1 MIQFAAIRISCGRV
15 ITLMALVCLP
25 ALDRLDGQE
34 GEKSSPSP
42 VTSPGKG
49 AVAPASSQTPVDAT
63 ALLISLA
70 MKANGGDEAAARS
83 LASRLLSG
91 ETASVDQDFEKA
103 VKEASSI
110 EASRILGLTLLR
122 STNESLHPEGLTFI
136 KKAVEAESAP
146 AMEVMARI
154 LLEGQFGQKKSVEE
168 AVSLLRR
175 ARQLPGAKDAHRML
189 GDLSLAGEGVPQ
201 DAAIAMEHYRRGA
214 ETGSVACLVALHRLF
229 RDGRAFPVDLNES
242 ERYGILA
249 AESGNAEAAF
259 ELAVFYEKHAD
270 GAPSWEKASRW
281 LRVAAERGY
290 PGATR
295 LLGDYF
301 LTDRLGDP
309 NPAEAIR
316 LFRVAAGQRDGEAC
330 LKIAEAYETGKNLPQ
345 DPVASTAWIRVGA
358 DFAYAPAENAL
369 GLRLITGYG
378 TASNPAEAVQWFLR
392 SAKQGFAL
400 AMVNLGELHEKGVGL
415 PVNPA
420 EARRYYEEAAKAG
433 NAGAQERLAR
443 LLSGG
448 TDPALKDLPTA
459 AFWAARAAG
468 AGLESAVP
476 LAESLRNGLDP
487 AQREKLEQRLAEK
500 GAIED

>member
-1 MIQFAAIRISCGRV
+1 MIEFDARREFWRLVFVLTSAACLSCPSHGIGQGVERGTSGEGSAPQG
-15 ITLMALVCLP
+15 IAGGPGESNPAPDARALIIVL
-25 ALDRLDGQE
+25 
-34 GEKSSPSP
+34 
-42 VTSPGKG
+42 
-49 AVAPASSQTPVDAT
+49 AT
-63 ALLISLA
+63 
-70 MKANGGDEAAARS
+70 KANGGDEAAADS

-91 ETASVDQDFEKA
+91 ETAAVDRDFEKA
-103 VKEASSI
+103 VREASST

-122 STNESLHPEGLTFI
+122 SSNQALHPEGISFI

-154 LLEGQFGQKKSVEE
+154 LLEGQFGQEKSVEE
-168 AVSLLRR
+168 AVGLLRR
-175 ARQLPGAKDAHRML
+175 ARQLPGAKDAHRIL
-189 GDLSLAGEGVPQ
+189 GDLSLSGNGVPK
-201 DAAIAMEHYRRGA
+201 DAAIALEHYRRGA
-214 ETGSVACLVALHRLF
+214 ETGSVACLLALHRLF
-229 RDGRAFPVDLNES
+229 RDGEEFAIDLKES
-242 ERYGILA
+242 ERYGAMA
-249 AESGNAEAAF
+249 AESGDAEAAL
-259 ELAVFYEKHAD
+259 ELSAFYEKHAE
-270 GAPSWEKASRW
+270 GAPDWEKAAKW

-295 LLGDYF
+295 QLGEYF
-301 LTDRLGDP
+301 LTDRLGEP

-345 DPVASTAWIRVGA
+345 DPVASTAWVRIGA
-358 DFAYAPAENAL
+358 DFAHAPAENTL

-378 TASNPAEAVQWFLR
+378 TTSNPAEAVQWFLR
-392 SAKQGFAL
+392 SAGRGFPL

-415 PVNPA
+415 PVNLA

-443 LLSGG
+443 LLSG
-448 TDPALKDLPTA
+448 TDATLRDLPAA

-476 LAESLRNGLDP
+476 LADSLRNELN
-487 AQREKLEQRLAEK
+487 AAEREQLEKRLAEPPTR
-500 GAIED
+500 EN